1 MQVAEAAYQAAS
13 RVQDTSRC
21 SAMSDPQSQALAAAA
36 TSQQQSPPAVAG
48 SHAGHPPKLR
58 APGEQHSSKAA
69 SVGLLRH
76 SLPGVPLSPAA
87 QPGHKHKRSTAG
99 AVMRRQPSGSCSSA
113 DTTDGSD
120 TGEGPMRHLV
130 SNENLPAG
138 SAAAAAAAGSPAAS
152 PRLTALQ
159 AVPAAAPTGAT
170 SAAKTR
176 PRRASVTE
184 ILAESESSL
193 LMAELNKLKTKSTT
207 GAQMQADAAAAAP
220 SLSLL
225 PSPTK
230 PGAPAGAGQK
240 SQGRSLGAALMS
252 AMGVPH
258 LPAIDHHHHHHHAAG
273 AGSVSGSGT
282 GSGTG
287 AGGDPHSPSAV
298 RSAPAH
304 GDDSVFAPSP
314 SMQRPSPF
322 QQQKGSFHLPPAIN
336 VGSMRCDSETTLPD
350 SPLSPLSPSIGK
362 DHHLS
367 RLGKGSHDGVE
378 PGGKS
383 IKSRRSGAAG
393 SGLIAGCVQ
402 GVGRSMLQWRWQQ
415 QGVLAVT
422 ARCHCP

>member
-1 MQVAEAAYQAAS
+1 M
-13 RVQDTSRC
+13 
-21 SAMSDPQSQALAAAA
+21 
-36 TSQQQSPPAVAG
+36 
-48 SHAGHPPKLR
+48 LR
-58 APGEQHSSKAA
+58 APGEQLNSKAA

-76 SLPGVPLSPAA
+76 SLPGVPLNPAA
-87 QPGHKHKRSTAG
+87 QPGHKHKHCTAG
-99 AVMRRQPSGSCSSA
+99 AVMRRQPSGSCWSD

-120 TGEGPMRHLV
+120 AGEGPVRHLV
-130 SNENLPAG
+130 SDENLPTGAV
-138 SAAAAAAAGSPAAS
+138 AAAAAAGPPAAS

-159 AVPAAAPTGAT
+159 AVPPAAPAGTT

-193 LMAELNKLKTKSTT
+193 LMAELTKLRTKSTT
-207 GAQMQADAAAAAP
+207 GAQLQADAAAAAAAAP

-230 PGAPAGAGQK
+230 PCAPAGAGQ
-240 SQGRSLGAALMS
+240 RSLGAALMS

-258 LPAIDHHHHHHHAAG
+258 LPPIEHQRHHHHAAG
-273 AGSVSGSGT
+273 AGSGSGSGS
-282 GSGTG
+282 GSGARAG
-287 AGGDPHSPSAV
+287 ADPDSPSAA

-322 QQQKGSFHLPPAIN
+322 QHQKGSFHLPPAIN
-336 VGSMRCDSETTLPD
+336 VGSMRCDSDTTLPD

-362 DHHLS
+362 EPHHLS
-367 RLGKGSHDGVE
+367 RLGKGSHDGLE

-383 IKSRRSGAAG
+383 IKSRRSGVAG

-402 GVGRSMLQWRWQQ
+402 GVGVSMLQ
-415 QGVLAVT
+415 
-422 ARCHCP
+422 H